1 MSRLAPAVSS
11 GRFVTC
17 CLRAGRLVLSAPT
30 DPMTLDA
37 WLTLAVVAAS
47 LVLLVRGR
55 PSPAAVLLGAA
66 VSLVLTGVLDAET
79 AFSGFANP
87 APLTVAAL
95 YVLAGAVEITGAL
108 DPVLS
113 RLLGSGGE
121 EGSYRQLLTR
131 LLTPVAGASAFLN
144 NTPIVAMTA
153 PEVAS
158 WAAQRGRSAAPLLM
172 PLSFAA
178 ILGGVITSIGTSTN
192 LVVSGLLVDRGLP
205 ALGLFEIT
213 PVGLPVALGG
223 LVLMIVTSP
232 WLLRAREAPASD
244 LKEQVRE
251 FSVDMRVDPGPLVG
265 VTIEEAGLRSLQGVY
280 LVRIERE
287 GRVMAPVT
295 PDEVLLAGDVLSFA
309 GNVDLIVD
317 LQRIR
322 GLTSTEEHHLTG
334 IDETRQAFFEVVL
347 GPESALAGSTLKEQR
362 FRGRYNAAVLAVH
375 RAGQRV
381 EAKLGELQL
390 RAGDTLLVLAETT
403 FRQDFRESG
412 DFLVIARLGGTAPGR
427 TRNWWRVLVI
437 TGLLVV
443 VAGSGAVDI
452 LKAALFASVLLVVPL
467 PKPLGDGSPIMTLRE
482 AREAVDLNVILVIG
496 AAFGLGAAM
505 EQTGL
510 AAAAAD
516 LLLSAF
522 SGFGA
527 IGALLG
533 IVLTTVV
540 LTEMITNNAAAVLMF
555 PIAVTTATTV
565 GADPRGYAI
574 AVAVA
579 ASASFLTPIGY
590 QTNTIVYGLGGYRFA
605 DYPRLGFPLTLLVLA
620 TTVGVVHVMF
630 A

>member
-1 MSRLAPAVSS
+1 MN
-11 GRFVTC
+11 
-17 CLRAGRLVLSAPT
+17 
-30 DPMTLDA
+30 LDA

-55 PSPAAVLLGAA
+55 PSPAAVMIGAA
-66 VSLVLTGVLDAET
+66 IALVLTGVLDAQT

-113 RLLGSGGE
+113 RLLGSGE
-121 EGSYRQLLTR
+121 EPMSYRMLLAR

-153 PEVAS
+153 PEVAT
-158 WAAQRGRSAAPLLM
+158 WAEQRGRSAAPLLM

-178 ILGGVITSIGTSTN
+178 ILGGVVTSIGTSTN

-205 ALGLFEIT
+205 AFGLFEIT

-223 LVLMIVTSP
+223 LALMILTSP
-232 WLLRAREAPASD
+232 WLLSSRDAPSSD

-251 FSVDMRVDPGPLVG
+251 FSIDMRVDPGPLVG
-265 VTIEEAGLRSLQGVY
+265 VTVQEAGLRSLQGVF
-280 LVRIERE
+280 LVRVER
-287 GRVMAPVT
+287 GDRVIAPVA
-295 PDEVLLAGDVLSFA
+295 PGEVLQAGDVLSFA

-322 GLTSTEEHHLTG
+322 GLTSTEEHHLAG

-347 GPESALAGSTLKEQR
+347 GAESPMAGSTLKDVG
-362 FRGRYNAAVLAVH
+362 FRSRYNAAVLAVH
-375 RAGQRV
+375 RAGHRV

-390 RAGDTLLVLAETT
+390 RAGDTLLLLAETN

-452 LKAALFASVLLVVPL
+452 LKAALLAAVALVVPL
-467 PKPLGDGSPIMTLRE
+467 PRPIGDGRPIMTLQE

-510 AAAAAD
+510 AREAAD
-516 LLLSAF
+516 VLLSTF
-522 SGFGA
+522 SGLGA
-527 IGALLG
+527 VGALIG
-533 IVLTTVV
+533 IVVTTIV

-555 PIAVTTATTV
+555 PIAFTTAEAV
-565 GADPRGYAI
+565 GADPRAYAI

-590 QTNTIVYGLGGYRFA
+590 QTNTIVYGLGGYRFG
-605 DYPRLGFPLTLLVLA
+605 DYPRLGFPLTVLVLA
-620 TTVGVVHVMF
+620 TTVFVVQTML